1 MRSAGPVC
9 LSICLSACDVYVGM
23 GTTLS
28 PMSTRRDPSRHP
40 PCPFE
45 MGEAAWRGPGPGP
58 RHGPEPEQELVCAFG
73 GRQKICIPEN
83 YQKYDLPTT
92 KG

>member
-1 MRSAGPVC
+1 MLHIKFPSNAPCLQHGSEQGPSV
-9 LSICLSACDVYVGM
+9 L
-23 GTTLS
+23 
-28 PMSTRRDPSRHP
+28 PR
-40 PCPFE
+40 
-45 MGEAAWRGPGPGP
+45 PGPGP
-58 RHGPEPEQELVCAFG
+58 RHGPEVEQELVCAFG